1 MWLLLPLILERRSII
16 GAHRKHLETVC
27 DAVCVEAQR
36 LVEGRSVLPSQ
47 RRGTARRSNGTRNLV
62 LCKVRT
68 GRRERAM
75 HAERVCGEQTANI
88 PVMLVTLEVSKI
100 SGWLN
105 ADAFCQGSGLGLG
118 LHGLGLEL

>member
-1 MWLLLPLILERRSII
+1 
-16 GAHRKHLETVC
+16 
-27 DAVCVEAQR
+27 
-36 LVEGRSVLPSQ
+36 
-47 RRGTARRSNGTRNLV
+47 
-62 LCKVRT
+62 
-68 GRRERAM
+68 M

-118 LHGLGLEL
+118 LGLGLEL